1 MISGSVAAR
10 LRDAR
15 DAEIGALL
23 LDPLGD
29 RLDPAV
35 GLDDALVAVGGV
47 AQQHVAF
54 DQRLCEFPRE
64 RVDQPHLPGHVRRRV
79 DDAVLAAEIGEPAAV
94 LDQAVLGLAEIL
106 GGVADRVVARLFGQA
121 VHHGAGHRE
130 DRLRDR
136 LRVLG
141 GEGVGAQVD
150 DAGAR
155 LRNACRSC
163 GPNRRPDPRS

>member
-47 AQQHVAF
+47 AQQHVAL
-54 DQRLCEFPRE
+54 DQRLGELARE
-64 RVDQPHLPGHVRRRV
+64 RVDQPHLSRHVRRRV
-79 DDAVLAAEIGEPAAV
+79 DDAVLAAEIGEPHAIRR
-94 LDQAVLGLAEIL
+94 QARLGLAEIL
-106 GGVADRVVARLFGQA
+106 GGVADRVAPRLFGQA
-121 VHHGAGHRE
+121 VHQIARFRQDGRGDLPGRPRE
-130 DRLRDR
+130 
-136 LRVLG
+136 
-141 GEGVGAQVD
+141 
-150 DAGAR
+150 
-155 LRNACRSC
+155 
-163 GPNRRPDPRS
+163 